1 MQSWKMKLSIH
12 RSLEWILLFSCGVIL
27 LLFLGVT
34 QIAQTKKQLPTR
46 TGHVNDFAG
55 VVDEKTRQQL
65 ENILEDLKQKTGI
78 EFDIATVESTA
89 GQDIFDFSR
98 QLAQEWNIGARA
110 SVKKSLLLVISVSDK
125 ASFTQFSKSVQ
136 RELPEGVLG
145 EMSQRMRT
153 LVNAGQFSEGL
164 NAAVQHFVNS
174 MAQKLTAG
182 GEGVDKTP
190 SIVSATSPP
199 ATESSPQK
207 ATDETGSAAT
217 RPRIVESSRAAV
229 TPSSAREKNPPDG
242 AKTLSASVNDE
253 DESEEVELTLTLPLE
268 ARVVKL
274 KAFLDD
280 YPDSKSKARA
290 TELLVSAEAALGDER
305 LKNADSSGGIEKLMQ
320 AIADAPVNA
329 SEKLF
334 SGVIAQIPLNLHLR
348 GERVASA
355 NAAQAI
361 EAKFGGDPKRL
372 LALAGF
378 YIGTEQASEAV
389 RTATKAVQLAPDLA
403 DAHQA
408 LALALHISLR
418 LDEAVA
424 EYKRAL
430 ELDPNAKGARRSLAD
445 LNRAFGKS
453 EEALVLYRQQL
464 TAEPNDKAARAGMVL
479 SLLDL
484 GRTDEAKSELE
495 KTLEADPRNLTMLAG
510 AAYWFAAHNESE
522 LALTLG
528 TRAIEIEPRYT
539 WSQVAVGRALIYQKK
554 PLEAERA
561 LRYARQYGK
570 FPTLDYELATALVSA
585 GLYDE
590 AAEILM
596 QSFSLKD
603 NQIEARL
610 ARRVSMTRANFMEL
624 LAPERQASLF
634 QFVAADTDSNAKMLK
649 ALLTFATA
657 VNQEHNGGPIS
668 EEVAL
673 AAAKEFAAGDD
684 AARVYRQLYA
694 ASRLLQKGVGY
705 QTVYEL
711 AEAARNGV
719 DAGLNVPAATIAA
732 QADEYR
738 EIRARAIASGG
749 TPSVPEAPRNLL
761 SNLLRGRIE
770 DISGWS
776 LFNQDKLEEAV
787 DHLKRAGN
795 ILPEGTPAWRAA
807 WWHLGATL
815 DRMGKREEAL
825 ASYIKSYNAG
835 EPDSVRRTVIEQ
847 LYRKVNGSL
856 AGLDEQIGAT
866 PGVAMNAAP
875 PSSRSAANETTNPS
889 AQPVSSPESNPTP
902 TPVIP
907 AAPAVETSPTPSATP
922 ASDSSPEVVPT
933 PRPSPESPALTEPQ
947 PSPTPSSEPAS
958 NPAPTPQSPALTEPQ
973 PSPTPSPEAVPS
985 PTPTQESPKA
995 PATSPTSEP
1004 GETTPVPRAT
1014 VRITGMIKDSGNN
1027 PIANVVVV
1035 LISPLGTVLAS
1046 TTNDQGSYSFIVV
1059 PSANSYRIIPS
1070 KDGFSFDPID
1080 RVLPGVSDDKKELDF
1095 IGTANRKP

>member
-1 MQSWKMKLSIH
+1 MKLSIH
-12 RSLEWILLFSCGVIL
+12 RSLEWLLLLSFGTILLF
-27 LLFLGVT
+27 FLGVT
-34 QIAQTKKQLPTR
+34 QLAQTKTQLPAR

-65 ENILEDLKQKTGI
+65 EDILEDLKQKTGI

-89 GQDIFDFSR
+89 GQDIFDFSQ

-110 SVKKSLLLVISVSDK
+110 SVRKSLLLVISVNDK

-145 EMSQRMRT
+145 EMSQRMRA

-164 NAAVQHFVNS
+164 SAGVQHFVSS
-174 MAQKLTAG
+174 MGGKTAFSS
-182 GEGVDKTP
+182 EGLAKTP
-190 SIVSATSPP
+190 STVSATNPP
-199 ATESSPQK
+199 ATESLSNK
-207 ATDETGSAAT
+207 ATDETGAAAT
-217 RPRIVESSRAAV
+217 RPRTVESSPATV
-229 TPSSAREKNPPDG
+229 GTSSTREKNVPDR
-242 AKTLSASVNDE
+242 AKKAVAPVDE
-253 DESEEVELTLTLPLE
+253 EAESEEVELTLTLPLE

-280 YPDSKSKARA
+280 HPDSKSKARA
-290 TELLVSAEAALGDER
+290 TELLVSAQAALGDER
-305 LKNADSSGGIEKLMQ
+305 LKNGDSSGGIEKLMQ
-320 AIADAPVNA
+320 AIADAPISA

-334 SGVIAQIPLNLHLR
+334 SGVIAQIPLNLYLR
-348 GERVASA
+348 GELAASA
-355 NAAQAI
+355 QAAQTI

-372 LALAGF
+372 LAVAGF
-378 YIGTEQASEAV
+378 YIGTEQASEAT
-389 RTATKAVQLAPDLA
+389 RTATKAVQLAPDMA

-445 LNRAFGKS
+445 LSRAFGRS
-453 EEALVLYRQQL
+453 EEALALYRQQL
-464 TAEPNDKAARAGMVL
+464 TSEPNDKAARAGMVL

-484 GRTDEAKSELE
+484 GRTDEAKGELE
-495 KTLEADPRNLTMLAG
+495 KALEADPRNLSLLAG
-510 AAYWFAAHNESE
+510 AAYWFAAHNESK
-522 LALTLG
+522 LALALG
-528 TRAIEIEPRYT
+528 SKAIEIEPRYT
-539 WSQVAVGRALIYQKK
+539 WSQVAVGRALIDQKK

-561 LRYARQYGK
+561 VRYARQYAK

-596 QSFSLKD
+596 QSFSVKD

-610 ARRVSMTRANFMEL
+610 ARRASMRSANFIEL
-624 LAPERQASLF
+624 LAPERRASLF
-634 QFVAADTDSNAKMLK
+634 QSVAADTDNNAKTLK

-657 VNQEHNGGPIS
+657 VNQERNGGTIS
-668 EEVAL
+668 EEGTV

-694 ASRLLQKGVGY
+694 ASQLLQKGIGY

-711 AEAARNGV
+711 AEAARNSV
-719 DAGLNVPAATIAA
+719 DAGLDFPAATIAA

-776 LFNQDKLEEAV
+776 LFNQDKLEEAI
-787 DHLKRAGN
+787 DHLKRAAN

-815 DRMGKREEAL
+815 DRMDKKEEAL

-835 EPDSVRRTVIEQ
+835 EPDAVRRTVIER
-847 LYRKVNGSL
+847 LYRKLKGSL

-866 PGVAMNAAP
+866 PTVAVNAVT
-875 PSSRSAANETTNPS
+875 PSSSSVTNETANPS
-889 AQPVSSPESNPTP
+889 AQTVSSPESIPTP

-907 AAPAVETSPTPSATP
+907 APAGEASPTPSATP
-922 ASDSSPEVVPT
+922 VSDSSPEVVPT
-933 PRPSPESPALTEPQ
+933 PKPSPESSAPAEPQ
-947 PSPTPSSEPAS
+947 LSPTPSSEPAA
-958 NPAPTPQSPALTEPQ
+958 NPTPTPDSPALTEPQ
-973 PSPTPSPEAVPS
+973 PSPTPSPEAAPS
-985 PTPTQESPKA
+985 PTPTPEQPKA
-995 PATSPTSEP
+995 PSTSPTSEP
-1004 GETTPVPRAT
+1004 TPGETTPAPRAT
-1014 VRITGMIKDSGNN
+1014 VRITGMIKDAGNS

-1035 LISPLGTVLAS
+1035 LINPLGTVLAS
-1046 TTNDQGSYSFIVV
+1046 TTNDQGRYSFIVV
-1059 PSANSYRIIPS
+1059 PSAHSYRIIPS
-1070 KDGFSFDPID
+1070 KDGFTFDPID
-1080 RVLPGVSDDKKELDF
+1080 RVLPGVSDDQKELDF
-1095 IGTANRKP
+1095 IGAANRRP